1 MITTIMS
8 QIIRVVEDGVKF
20 FTVEETGESGMS
32 YSGLAKFSG
41 VSQPSISRLVDN
53 LIKDVAPKRLK
64 PWPGKELHL
73 MQEYVKRGG
82 KVKILRSDFCTA
94 TVKHYAFEGSEIAEY
109 SLEKFAD
116 AGMLIWIQ
124 DVTGW
129 QPQERKALTQWQ
141 TARLEGKEARRE
153 LTDAIKSYI
162 DRHPELSENNRK
174 WLYVNASQRVVLVVF
189 GRKAKKLAE
198 DLGIDPNSLRDALT
212 SKELLLLREVE
223 DTAVRLIDLRDVHP
237 DEAVQQTSERLL
249 IQVQNRLGGD

>member
-1 MITTIMS
+1 MS
-8 QIIRVVEDGVKF
+8 QIVRAEEDGVEF

-32 YSGLAKFSG
+32 QSGLAKLSG
-41 VSQPSISRLVDN
+41 VDKSTIGRVVEN
-53 LIKDVAPKRLK
+53 LLRKQAPKRLQ
-64 PWPGKELHL
+64 PWIGKELHL
-73 MQEYVKRGG
+73 LQEYTKRGG

-94 TVKHYAFEGSEIAEY
+94 TIKHYAFEGNETAEY

-116 AGMLIWIQ
+116 AGMLTWIQ
-124 DVTGW
+124 SITGW

-174 WLYVNASQRVVLVVF
+174 WLYVNASQRVVSVVF

-198 DLGIDPNSLRDALT
+198 DLGVSPDNLRDSLT

-249 IQVQNRLGGD
+249 IQVQNRLSGG

>member
-1 MITTIMS
+1 MS
-8 QIIRVVEDGVKF
+8 EIIRVVEDGVEF
-20 FTVEETGESGMS
+20 FTVTETGESGMS
-32 YSGLAKFSG
+32 QSGLARLCG
-41 VSQPSISRLVDN
+41 VSRQAVDK
-53 LIKDVAPKRLK
+53 LIESVSTSKCPEFLEPLQGNVLTLATSVNQFKNATILKDEV
-64 PWPGKELHL
+64 
-73 MQEYVKRGG
+73 
-82 KVKILRSDFCTA
+82 CA
-94 TVKHYAFEGSEIAEY
+94 TLLEWYGFESQRTNDAAKY
-109 SLEKFAD
+109 SYRKFAKL
-116 AGMLIWIQ
+116 GIRSWIQ
-124 DVTGW
+124 GITGW

-174 WLYVNASQRVVLVVF
+174 WLYANASQRVVLVVF

-249 IQVQNRLGGD
+249 IQVQNRLSSD

>member
-1 MITTIMS
+1 MS
-8 QIIRVVEDGVKF
+8 QIIRVEQDGVEF

-32 YSGLAKFSG
+32 YSGLAKLSG
-41 VSQPSISRLVDN
+41 VDKSTVGRLVDN
-53 LIKDVAPKRLK
+53 LLRDQAPKRLQ
-64 PWPGKELHL
+64 PWIGKELHL
-73 MQEYVKRGG
+73 LQEYTKRGG

-94 TVKHYAFEGSEIAEY
+94 TVKHYAFEGSEVAEY
-109 SLEKFAD
+109 SLDKFAD
-116 AGMLIWIQ
+116 AGMLTWIQ
-124 DVTGW
+124 AITGW

-162 DRHPELSENNRK
+162 ERHPELSDNNRK

-198 DLGIDPNSLRDALT
+198 DLGVDPNNLRDALT

-223 DTAVRLIDLRDVHP
+223 DTAVRLMDVRDIHP
-237 DEAVQQTSERLL
+237 DSAVQQTSDRLI
-249 IQVQNRLGGD
+249 IQIQTRLSGS